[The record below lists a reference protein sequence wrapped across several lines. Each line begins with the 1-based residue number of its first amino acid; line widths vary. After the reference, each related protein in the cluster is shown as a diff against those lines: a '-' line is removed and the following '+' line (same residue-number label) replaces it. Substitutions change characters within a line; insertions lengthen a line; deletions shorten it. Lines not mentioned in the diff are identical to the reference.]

1 MGGRAT
7 IEWLLGGTLRCARP
21 AATYQGG
28 PQLLPARRL
37 RSTLAV
43 VVMRRL
49 KACIFYLDP
58 NVHDEGRSG
67 MMLALALS
75 PHDDDD
81 SWLAAAHRQG
91 DGMSV

>member
-1 MGGRAT
+1 
-7 IEWLLGGTLRCARP
+7 
-21 AATYQGG
+21 
-28 PQLLPARRL
+28 
-37 RSTLAV
+37 
-43 VVMRRL
+43 MRRL